1 MNLELDRAV
10 VVVTG
15 GAMGIGAAISMALAT
30 EGAIPVIIARDA
42 PAPDWFAAL
51 QARQPDA
58 SFLPS
63 ELTDN
68 MQCRDAATAV
78 INRYGAVHGLVNN
91 AGIND
96 GVGLAAGVEAFRASL
111 ERNLVHAYA
120 MTHYLLPALRR
131 ARGAIVNIASKTA
144 VTGQG
149 DTSGY
154 TASKGGLLALT
165 REWAVSLRGDGIRVN
180 AVVPAEVKTEAY
192 DAWLAR
198 SDDPDARRA
207 AIVRR
212 IPLGQRMTQPAE
224 IADTVVFLLSARA
237 SHVTGQ
243 WHFVDGGYTHLDR
256 ALD

>member
-15 GAMGIGAAISMALAT
+15 GATGIGAAVSMALAG
-30 EGAIPVIIARDA
+30 EGAIPAIVARDA

-51 QARQPDA
+51 QVRQPDA
-58 SFLPS
+58 SFFQA
-63 ELTDN
+63 ELTDDAL
-68 MQCRDAATAV
+68 CRGAAASV
-78 INRYGAVHGLVNN
+78 MARHGSVHGLVNN
-91 AGIND
+91 AGVND
-96 GVGLAAGVEAFRASL
+96 GVGLDAGVDAFRASL

-120 MTHYLLPALRR
+120 MTHHLLPALRR
-131 ARGAIVNIASKTA
+131 ASGAIVNIASKTA

-154 TASKGGLLALT
+154 TASKGALLALT
-165 REWAVSLRGDGIRVN
+165 REWAVSLRKDGIRVN
-180 AVVPAEVKTEAY
+180 AVVPAEVATQAY
-192 DAWLAR
+192 GAWLAQ
-198 SDDPDARRA
+198 SEDPAARRA
-207 AIVRR
+207 AIERR
-212 IPLGQRMTQPAE
+212 IPLGQRMTEPEE
-224 IADTVVFLLSARA
+224 IADTVAFLLSARA